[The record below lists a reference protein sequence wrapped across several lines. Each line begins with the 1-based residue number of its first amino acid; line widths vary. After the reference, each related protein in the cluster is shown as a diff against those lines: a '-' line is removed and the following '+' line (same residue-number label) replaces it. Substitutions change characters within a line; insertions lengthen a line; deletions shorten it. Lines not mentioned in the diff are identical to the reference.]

1 LRFSPLP
8 DSRAFKA
15 NVSQSFQRL
24 KISGPFPLC
33 SAHYP
38 VNAHH
43 ALEDTTMKLQDLNR
57 SFAKVLA
64 AVAIAFMISAAPAQA
79 QQAQWGADN
88 CYYAVQGGRWVRQGC
103 VLSSGGS
110 QYYHDDA
117 TNVFRDLRTN
127 ISYFQGQDGR
137 MLILTSSGWMDA
149 QAYLQMVRAN
159 GAKYGTGLTDG
170 TRVAANNW
178 PGSGYA
184 VVGGTS
190 PSVTGNAQVDGAINR
205 MYTHNLHNLTAPNNI
220 IYVPA
225 R

>member
-1 LRFSPLP
+1 
-8 DSRAFKA
+8 
-15 NVSQSFQRL
+15 
-24 KISGPFPLC
+24 
-33 SAHYP
+33 
-38 VNAHH
+38 
-43 ALEDTTMKLQDLNR
+43 MKLQDLNH

-88 CYYAVQGGRWVRQGC
+88 CYYAAQGGRWVRQGC

-127 ISYFQGQDGR
+127 ISYFRGQDGR
-137 MLILTSSGWMDA
+137 LWILASSGWMDA

-159 GAKYGTGLTDG
+159 RATYGTGLAEG
-170 TRVAANNW
+170 TRMAANNW

-190 PSVTGNAQVDGAINR
+190 ASVTGNPQADRPNSR
-205 MYTHNLHNLTAPNNI
+205 MYTNILNALTAPNNI
-220 IYVPA
+220 TYIPA